1 VQNLS
6 KTNQTKHKGTNKM
19 NKQILTITS
28 AIALAFS
35 LVEAKAANMTA
46 NFYQEYALF
55 GSNVSG
61 ASLWL
66 GNFGT
71 NGSSGSL
78 LSSSQVQNLVANDME
93 SLFNQFR
100 PLVNLGI
107 TNGRIPGLTADGY
120 TTLLNVG
127 TAIGYNDENGLPQG
141 RTPTNSAQFA
151 GQNLYLLGNLSGGG
165 AADWYGATMILFK
178 AAANFGTGDSADGPL
193 NNLDYEISETRG
205 TFLLGSQTGTPSDT
219 LTTGTILGANVPE
232 PSSVSLL
239 VLGGT
244 ALAALRLRRKK
255 A

>member
-1 VQNLS
+1 
-6 KTNQTKHKGTNKM
+6 M

-28 AIALAFS
+28 AIAMAFS
-35 LVEAKAANMTA
+35 LVEAKAADMTG

-55 GSNVSG
+55 GDNVTG

-71 NGSSGSL
+71 NGGSL
-78 LSSSQVQNLVANDME
+78 LTSGQVQNLVANDME
-93 SLFNQFR
+93 TLFNSFR

-107 TNGRIPGLTADGY
+107 TNGRIPGLTADGFS
-120 TTLLNVG
+120 TLINVG
-127 TAIGYNDENGLPQG
+127 TAIGYNDDYGLPQG

-151 GQNLYLLGNLSGGG
+151 GQNLYLLGNIAGGG
-165 AADWYGATMILFK
+165 ASDWYGATMILFK
-178 AAANFGTGDSADGPL
+178 AAANFGTGDNADGPL
-193 NNLDYEISETRG
+193 NNVDIEISTNGG
-205 TFLLGSQTGTPSDT
+205 TLIFGSQQGTPSDT
-219 LTTGTILGANVPE
+219 LTTGTIVGAVVPE

-239 VLGGT
+239 VLGGA